1 MARTALEL
9 TDKELE
15 AYLRSARLREK
26 KRGKE
31 TAEREKRAWALA
43 RRAGELLRKRF
54 GAERVV
60 VFGSLVHKG
69 CFTRWSDVDVA
80 AWGLR
85 AEDTFR
91 AIGAVQDLDSE
102 IAVNLIDVG
111 TCSPSLLEVIEQ
123 EGVEV

>member
-1 MARTALEL
+1 MHGGL
-9 TDKELE
+9 TTQSGFSRFIL
-15 AYLRSARLREK
+15 LRRV
-26 KRGKE
+26 GNQC
-31 TAEREKRAWALA
+31 
-43 RRAGELLRKRF
+43 GVCGFLLRKRF

-60 VFGSLVHKG
+60 VFGSLAHKG

-91 AIGAVQDLDSE
+91 AIGAVQDLDFE
-102 IAVNLIDVG
+102 IAVNLTDVG
-111 TCSPSLLEVIEQ
+111 TCSPSLLEVIQQ